1 MGAQC
6 KAGDLAIVVH
16 AFHRGNLGRIVEVV
30 GLHDG
35 TGDLVFREGGVVWL
49 VKCAQPMTWTVGK
62 KRFRRKYG
70 PVPDAVLKPIRGVPA
85 GGDMA
90 SRSKTVVS
98 LPQERT
104 QVA

>member
-1 MGAQC
+1 MDAQC

-30 GLHDG
+30 GPHDG

-70 PVPDAVLKPIRGVPA
+70 PVPDAVLKPIRGLPA
-85 GGDMA
+85 GGETA
-90 SRSKTVVS
+90 ARSKAVVS
-98 LPQERT
+98 ALRER
-104 QVA
+104 VPEA